1 MAGEGGRRAS
11 SWFRGGVPA
20 PFVLTAS
27 RQPRAR
33 GQLRAAPL
41 VLTASGWEVVV
52 RVCSSEDRPQGW
64 LKWTWCAPSL
74 PLDGGGTLGG
84 PLGAQRLRVGLSASR
99 RLEELPGELRW
110 GLPTPFRG
118 LDCMGV
124 RLCTARA
131 MYICTCVHGQ
141 ACTYLYAHVP
151 VCVFIHVCV
160 CEHLC
165 MPVHVCTRVSV
176 HVYAGM

>member
-1 MAGEGGRRAS
+1 M
-11 SWFRGGVPA
+11 
-20 PFVLTAS
+20 
-27 RQPRAR
+27 
-33 GQLRAAPL
+33 
-41 VLTASGWEVVV
+41 